1 MALRAYFILAALVG
15 SLLSVAFF
23 RTSFVAHG
31 AGQVS
36 FTRAQADRGREVY
49 ARSCAACHGPL
60 MTDGTA
66 TPVAGPQFQ
75 DKWSSAARS
84 LDELFTLIRTTM
96 PVGGGVGSL
105 TTDEYLGVT
114 AYILDRS
121 GMSAGDRALTADPSV
136 LMNARL
142 AAVDATPGAATG
154 WNIKSVVPDYQEG
167 TRGRTPKAVGPTQ
180 AELLA
185 AEGNRRDWLTHTH
198 DFAGT
203 RYSGLSQIAA
213 RNVSRLRVACSFQV
227 GDSGGFQSGPV
238 VYQGTM
244 YFTAGWSTMAI
255 DAATCRPKWRHDW
268 PNALGGNPTHRGV
281 AIKDGRVVR
290 GTADGYL
297 LALDATDGELLWSRK
312 IADVNRGERITMPPL
327 IYEDL
332 IYIAPAMSENAIK
345 GWVGAFRLDN
355 GERVWRFNIVPE
367 PGEPGFETWKQPKG
381 FPVGGGG
388 VWTPL
393 SIDVQR
399 GLLHVAATNPAPN
412 FPAELRGG
420 TNLYTNSVLALQL
433 KTGKLVWYDQ
443 MVSEDDHDWD
453 LTQVAP
459 LYRAT
464 IDGQKRDLMATV
476 GKDGILRV
484 VDRETKKRLF
494 ETPVTTIENVDA
506 PVTNTGTRTCPGVFG
521 GVEWN
526 GPAYHPGVGILVVPA
541 VDWCYTFFTSDTI
554 RFVPGVNFLGGTV
567 KADPT
572 SQGWVSAVDAA
583 TGKVRWRYRSTKPV
597 VGAVTATAGGLIFA
611 GELTGDLIA
620 LDAATGAVRFR
631 HNTGGPVGGGI
642 VSYEAGGTQYIAVA
656 SGHPS
661 RFWVDRFPGAAT
673 ITVFALDGGR

>member
-1 MALRAYFILAALVG
+1 MKHRAYSICAA
-15 SLLSVAFF
+15 LLSVVILHPSLA
-23 RTSFVAHG
+23 AQG

-36 FTRAQADRGREVY
+36 FTRAQVEQGREVY
-49 ARSCAACHGPL
+49 ARHCASCHGPQ
-60 MTDGTA
+60 MTDGSA
-66 TPVAGPQFQ
+66 APVAGPQFRE
-75 DKWSSAARS
+75 KWSSASRS
-84 LDELFTLIRTTM
+84 LDELFTLVRTTM
-96 PVGGGVGSL
+96 PTAGGDRSL
-105 TTDEYLGVT
+105 TTDEYLAVT
-114 AYILDRS
+114 AYILES
-121 GMSAGDRALTADPSV
+121 NGMSAGDRALTADRSV
-136 LMNARL
+136 LVNMRL
-142 AAVDATPGAATG
+142 AAVADTPSAATG

-167 TRGRTPKAVGPTQ
+167 ARGRIPKAVGPTQ

-203 RYSGLSQIAA
+203 RYSGLTQIDAG
-213 RNVSRLRVACSFQV
+213 NVSRLRVACSFQV
-227 GDSGGFQSGPV
+227 GDLSGFQSGPV

-297 LALDATDGELLWSRK
+297 LALDAADGELLWSRK
-312 IADVNRGERITMPPL
+312 VADVNRGERITMPPL

-332 IYIAPAMSENAIK
+332 IYIGPGVSENAIK

-355 GERVWRFNIVPE
+355 GQRVWRFNIVPE
-367 PGEPGFETWKQPKG
+367 PGEPGFETWKQPEG

-393 SIDVQR
+393 SIDAQR
-399 GLLHVAATNPAPN
+399 GLLHVAATNPVPD
-412 FPAELRGG
+412 FPAALRGG
-420 TNLYTNSVLALQL
+420 TNLYTNSALALQL
-433 KTGKLVWYDQ
+433 KSGKLIWYDQ
-443 MVSEDDHDWD
+443 LVPEDDHDWD

-464 IDGQKRDLMATV
+464 IDGQRRDVMATV
-476 GKDGILRV
+476 GKDGILRI

-506 PVTNTGTRTCPGVFG
+506 PVTNTGTRACPGSLG
-521 GVEWN
+521 GVQWN
-526 GPAYHPGVGILVVPA
+526 GPAYHPGEGILVVPA
-541 VDWCYTFFTSDTI
+541 VDWCSTFFTSDTI
-554 RFVPGVNFLGGTV
+554 RFVPGVNFHGGTV
-567 KADPT
+567 KRDAT
-572 SQGWVSAVDAA
+572 SQGWVTAVDAS
-583 TGKVRWRYRSTKPV
+583 TGQVRWRHRSPKPV
-597 VGAVTATAGGLIFA
+597 VGAVTATAGGLIIT
-611 GELTGDLIA
+611 GELTGDLIV
-620 LDAATGAVRFR
+620 LDSATGAVRFR

-656 SGHPS
+656 SGRPS
-661 RFWVDRFPGAAT
+661 RFWVDQFPGAAT
-673 ITVFALDGGR
+673 ITVFALDGAR